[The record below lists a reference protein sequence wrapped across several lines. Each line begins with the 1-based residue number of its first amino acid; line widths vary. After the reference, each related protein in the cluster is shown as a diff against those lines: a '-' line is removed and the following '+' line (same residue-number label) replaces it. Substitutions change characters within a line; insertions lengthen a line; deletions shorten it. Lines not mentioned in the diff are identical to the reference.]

1 MRLLTIK
8 KITMD
13 NYLALPEEQLLF
25 YTHNI
30 NDIDIIEKAKEQ
42 GHLELYD
49 LLEEESF
56 ISTAVYV

>member
-1 MRLLTIK
+1 
-8 KITMD
+8 MD